1 MRMKLFE
8 NWGVDVK
15 EDATTHEDIENLLSE
30 YFQSVDQ
37 GYGYA
42 TLEKVIDDIDYEYD
56 IKLEEDDILKFV
68 NSHPELVNKYVL
80 DGVTVIC
87 TLHAPSFDEIAR
99 DLGLDESMKCESF
112 EEEEAEKRSVKDY
125 GPELEEY
132 FDSIYKG
139 AGWVTLDKALEDLDF
154 VYDVQTNEAGLLDWV
169 RRHSELVN
177 FYIIKNIPLI
187 LTKSA
192 PSFRNI
198 LMDLGY

>member
-1 MRMKLFE
+1 MRMRLFE

-15 EDATTHEDIENLLSE
+15 EDIAAQDIESLLSE
-30 YFQSVDQ
+30 YFQFIDQ
-37 GYGYA
+37 GFGYA

-56 IKLEEDDILKFV
+56 IKLEEDDVLKFV
-68 NSHPELVNKYVL
+68 SSHPELVNKFIL
-80 DGVTVIC
+80 DGVTVVC
-87 TLHAPSFDEIAR
+87 TLHAPAFDEIAR

-112 EEEEAEKRSVKDY
+112 EEEEAEERSVKDY

-139 AGWVTLDKALEDLDF
+139 AGWVTVDKALEDLDF
-154 VYDVQTNEAGLLDWV
+154 VYDVQTNETGLLDWV
-169 RRHSELVN
+169 RKHPELVK
-177 FYIIKNIPLI
+177 FYKVGGELLI